1 MHPHQ
6 ESGMHGSS
14 GENSYFCRVGISA
27 GVSER
32 VELLPLCTII
42 LASNVPLSD
51 VLVLANSSSRQ
62 T

>member
-1 MHPHQ
+1 
-6 ESGMHGSS
+6 MHGSS

-32 VELLPLCTII
+32 VELLPLCTVI

-51 VLVLANSSSRQ
+51 VLVLANLSSRQ